1 MTALRVVR
9 LLAACGVAA
18 MSCAVAAQQPD
29 GKNFYKGRVKPGI
42 YETKAYNDLSGMPGI
57 PKEQQKTTETVTRCI
72 SAKEVAEGVEL
83 RSDCKAKTFKE
94 TAGSFDVVAQCT
106 DGSVQ
111 ELRLAFTATGFTSEI
126 KSSSKVKGQEHTMSM
141 RTESRYL
148 GPCKG

>member
-1 MTALRVVR
+1 MRAARAVR
-9 LLAACGVAA
+9 LLALCGLAASAGVAG
-18 MSCAVAAQQPD
+18 AQQPD

-42 YETKAYNDLSGMPGI
+42 YETKAFNDLSGMPGI

-94 TAGSFDVVAQCT
+94 TAGTFEVVAQCT

-111 ELRLAFTATGFTSEI
+111 EMRLASTATGFTSEL